1 MDVARKATA
10 VFGGDFKSNF
20 ENISQAIENGN
31 TRMLKHY
38 GILVDSEAAV
48 KKFAAANGL
57 AANEISEAGKRQAIL
72 NEVLEQ
78 GQKHFK
84 DVDENLGSTSN
95 ILAGLKTDFKE
106 IGETIAVF
114 FEQKLGPTIRAMLG
128 GLKGVAD
135 GVKTYLQSTFGTGL
149 TQSTAQLD
157 LLKGKIKSVQDE
169 IGSYQNK
176 GSFINKIIPSY
187 SASRVDG
194 LKASLK
200 TLESQL
206 GTLQTKHR
214 LSTIEQQAEQKR
226 MAAGKADNDRAA
238 DSILKMD
245 VHKANEKK
253 FQDELLK
260 IKKDRLAA
268 DQVAVNSFDQI
279 NKIIQQ
285 NDELFEKQHQ
295 QKISALRANT
305 ALNIKQQDKLIFQEQ
320 QLYAAQRMQ
329 QSKKIMPF
337 GSL

>member
-1 MDVARKATA
+1 MADDNKVEFTLDLDVKSFTDGVAKATGVIEKLGSAESLAGLVEGLSTAAVALAAVGAAAYAFKEALNLEVEGEEIERVQKQFDTLAASAGISATALKDGMEKSASGLISTNDLLQIANKAIVTMGASADKLPQIMDVARKATA

-169 IGSYQNK
+169 IASYQNK
-176 GSFINKIIPSY
+176 
-187 SASRVDG
+187 
-194 LKASLK
+194 
-200 TLESQL
+200 E
-206 GTLQTKHR
+206 
-214 LSTIEQQAEQKR
+214 
-226 MAAGKADNDRAA
+226 
-238 DSILKMD
+238 
-245 VHKANEKK
+245 
-253 FQDELLK
+253 
-260 IKKDRLAA
+260 
-268 DQVAVNSFDQI
+268 
-279 NKIIQQ
+279 
-285 NDELFEKQHQ
+285 
-295 QKISALRANT
+295 
-305 ALNIKQQDKLIFQEQ
+305 IFH
-320 QLYAAQRMQ
+320 
-329 QSKKIMPF
+329 
-337 GSL
+337 